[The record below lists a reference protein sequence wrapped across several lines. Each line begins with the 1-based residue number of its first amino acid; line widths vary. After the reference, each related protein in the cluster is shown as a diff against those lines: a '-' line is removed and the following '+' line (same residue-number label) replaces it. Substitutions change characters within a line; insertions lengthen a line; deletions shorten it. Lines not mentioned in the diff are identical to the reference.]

1 MILDELGK
9 QPDSLLV
16 LRTVKERRHIVAQ
29 SIEVQLPATRDQ
41 TGSQIVSALDAEF
54 FLEIGRPGLGFTP
67 QEKRVE
73 KIPPHGP
80 RP

>member
-41 TGSQIVSALDAEF
+41 TGSQIVSALDTEF
-54 FLEIGRPGLGFTP
+54 FLEICRPGLGFAS
-67 QEKRVE
+67 QNH
-73 KIPPHGP
+73 IGLLFLSC
-80 RP
+80 